1 MLHLNYVYMIC
12 LKKVQWLLLG
22 LFIQCQRENFSL
34 AKYDE
39 KVGLKRTNTSTS
51 LIKFG
56 VTNLRPDLDIFVI
69 SLPNATNRLSLIS
82 GHLDLL
88 GLKFDVVRGY
98 VPEDLN
104 TPKISNIT
112 PTTDAVWHSHRACAK
127 LVADNYNPALILEDD
142 AGLRVNKDGL
152 LKMLEDME
160 EYDLDLIQ
168 VGFLTLNIFDGISIL
183 ARNLYSFFIR
193 NTIFANFFWIFGLK
207 EVQRSKRQFW
217 RKKIPPQYVVN
228 DIRYGGQAYFISPRF
243 ASVVLELNSPTF
255 LSVDDFF
262 VSLSKMKSFRMV
274 RLKHSKARQ
283 IGNLSSFS
291 GRKRFGLDE

>member
-1 MLHLNYVYMIC
+1 MG
-12 LKKVQWLLLG
+12 LKYINASTRLLK
-22 LFIQCQRENFSL
+22 FAMANFSP
-34 AKYDE
+34 
-39 KVGLKRTNTSTS
+39 
-51 LIKFG
+51 
-56 VTNLRPDLDIFVI
+56 NLDVFVI
-69 SLPNATNRLSLIS
+69 SLPSATDRLSLIS
-82 GHLDLL
+82 CHLDLL
-88 GLKFDVVRGY
+88 GLKFEVVRGY

-112 PTTDAVWHSHRACAK
+112 PTTNAVWHSHRACAK
-127 LVADNYNPALILEDD
+127 LVADNYKPALILEDD
-142 AGLRVNKDGL
+142 AGLRVKKDDL

-168 VGFLTLNIFDGISIL
+168 VGFLTLNIFDGISVL
-183 ARNLYSFFIR
+183 ARNLYSFFVR

-243 ASVVLELNSPTF
+243 ASVVLELNRPTF

-274 RLKHSKARQ
+274 RLKHSRARQ

-291 GRKRFGLDE
+291 GGKRFGLDE